1 MLILRV
7 KFTVS
12 TVKAAVSRKLFL
24 SLEVISKLYPW
35 VNSSSWQWLPWIQ
48 KSPEV
53 ISRCNNNSNRFNYR
67 CLPWVKGGAGMAH
80 GPCICL
86 CSLNPLQNQNQGSGL
101 QPLCLLSSLA
111 DAVAKQCLFKD
122 ATARTRMTSK
132 KEVKPYASWKHTL
145 NTKKTS
151 LQRGRRRLPSRNTA
165 RMSERVLAMWYL
177 PVHSIFFAL
186 LKGKVKDNNSVLNIF
201 RCFVTRGSCR
211 KSEFSE
217 MKKKEQKGTLCIL
230 LTVSYFTAFLKH
242 LRHDLE
248 KRGWVVDILSEDG
261 FHIF

>member
-1 MLILRV
+1 
-7 KFTVS
+7 
-12 TVKAAVSRKLFL
+12 
-24 SLEVISKLYPW
+24 
-35 VNSSSWQWLPWIQ
+35 
-48 KSPEV
+48 
-53 ISRCNNNSNRFNYR
+53 
-67 CLPWVKGGAGMAH
+67 MAH
-80 GPCICL
+80 GPRICL
-86 CSLNPLQNQNQGSGL
+86 CSLNPLQNQKQGSGL
-101 QPLCLLSSLA
+101 QPLCLLSEIPSVKPETSLV

-151 LQRGRRRLPSRNTA
+151 LQRGRRRLPRRNTA
-165 RMSERVLAMWYL
+165 RMSERVLAMRYL

-186 LKGKVKDNNSVLNIF
+186 LKGKVKDNNSVLNMF

-217 MKKKEQKGTLCIL
+217 MKKKEQKGALCIL

-248 KRGWVVDILSEDG
+248 KRG
-261 FHIF
+261 